1 VLYDIVYIN
10 HGNVDTAS
18 LAKYDKLVVDY
29 DISYLNT
36 FKKVLEKLP
45 SKKEHYVWII
55 STICDYSTF
64 DFTYI
69 CDPYTR
75 EHLHVFPS
83 DKQKFG
89 DTFLVDV
96 NKLRSLIS
104 DVYTLEDYDKVN
116 FNQHQRVSRLSPPVI
131 YSNDTHTTSM
141 NVGFNFPY
149 AVFITDD
156 NKKLNSKDIEPMSL
170 WDEKSKS
177 IMITSTGGTRV
188 VVPKEAKTYIR
199 TELYDYPYISTNN
212 SLLKSNPLDIVFF
225 SNGEAIADQ
234 NYEHLLRITKGLPNR
249 VVRIDGVQGRVA
261 SQHAAA
267 NASETPWYFLINAKL
282 RVNDIFDFNWQ
293 PDRLQIP
300 KHYIFLATNPV
311 NGLEYGHMAT
321 VANNKQL
328 TLNTS
333 ATGLDFTLDSEHE
346 VVNINSGIATYN
358 SSEWDTWRTSFR
370 EVIKLL
376 NSDTV
381 ENKERLHAWLTIA
394 NGNFAQS
401 SVRGAQDAV
410 QYYEEVNG
418 DFDKLKL
425 SYEWKWLR
433 EFYDRKYK

>member
-1 VLYDIVYIN
+1 
-10 HGNVDTAS
+10 
-18 LAKYDKLVVDY
+18 
-29 DISYLNT
+29 
-36 FKKVLEKLP
+36 
-45 SKKEHYVWII
+45 
-55 STICDYSTF
+55 
-64 DFTYI
+64 
-69 CDPYTR
+69 
-75 EHLHVFPS
+75 
-83 DKQKFG
+83 
-89 DTFLVDV
+89 
-96 NKLRSLIS
+96 
-104 DVYTLEDYDKVN
+104 
-116 FNQHQRVSRLSPPVI
+116 
-131 YSNDTHTTSM
+131 
-141 NVGFNFPY
+141 
-149 AVFITDD
+149 
-156 NKKLNSKDIEPMSL
+156 
-170 WDEKSKS
+170 
-177 IMITSTGGTRV
+177 